1 LPQTGGTD
9 PLDTVQKYPY
19 IRDTY
24 KHKEPALNNDNP
36 LWQIMHPRSIA
47 WVGASNNP
55 TKMGTIQLL
64 CLKHINFPG
73 PIYPIHPEEKTV
85 IGLKA
90 YPSAAD
96 LPEVPDL
103 AVLIV
108 PTRVAVP
115 IMEDLGKRGVK
126 RAVIV
131 TAGFKEMG
139 EEGRLQE
146 EALVS
151 VANRYGMRF
160 VGPNCIGV
168 IHTRAHL
175 NTTFFAAYQNP
186 GSLGIAS
193 QSGTYVTQVQ
203 LYLRRRGIAFSQ
215 AISVGNEA
223 NIDVVDCLEYLAGE
237 EDTRS
242 IILYLE
248 SIRRPRHF
256 LEVARRVTRIKPVM
270 VLYVGGTEAG
280 ARSGMSHTGS
290 LAGDDRLYNA
300 LFRQAGILRVHSIGD
315 LFTFGFAMAS
325 QPALKGNRI
334 GIVSHS
340 GGPVTSIADACE
352 RNGLEVPVFSQALQ
366 KNLEDVLPTTASGA
380 NPVDLTF
387 SLDPGTMAV
396 EIPRRILE
404 SGEVDG
410 VIIHGIMGS
419 SFRDVIANQLKGIVE
434 VPVEAMA
441 EAEEKT
447 LAELADMPR
456 QYGKPVICSS
466 FMDRNQDNCTRFLQD
481 HGVPVLYGPEKAVRA
496 MAYLHRYGRYAGRP
510 R

>member
-1 LPQTGGTD
+1 
-9 PLDTVQKYPY
+9 LD
-19 IRDTY
+19 
-24 KHKEPALNNDNP
+24 NDNP
-36 LWQIMHPRSIA
+36 LRQIMHPRSIA

-55 TKMGTIQLL
+55 AKMGTIQLL
-64 CLKHINFPG
+64 VLKHTNFPG

-85 IGLKA
+85 LGMKA
-90 YPSAAD
+90 YASAAD

-115 IMEDLGKRGVK
+115 VMEDLGRRGVK

-139 EEGRLQE
+139 QEGRRQE
-146 EALVS
+146 EALVA
-151 VANRYGMRF
+151 VARRYGMRF

-168 IHTRAHL
+168 IHTGARL
-175 NTTFFAAYQNP
+175 NTTFFPTQDKAGA
-186 GSLGIAS
+186 LGIAS

-215 AISVGNEA
+215 AVSVGNEA
-223 NIDVVDCLEYLAGE
+223 DIDVVDCLEYLAGE
-237 EDTRS
+237 EDTRC

-248 SIRRPRHF
+248 SLRRPRRF
-256 LEVARRVTRIKPVM
+256 LEAALRATRVKPVM
-270 VLYVGGTEAG
+270 ALYVGGTAAG

-290 LAGDDRLYNA
+290 LAGDDGLYDG
-300 LFRQAGILRVHSIGD
+300 LFRQAGVLRVNSIGD
-315 LFTFGFAMAS
+315 LYTFGFALAH
-325 QPALKGNRI
+325 QPPLKGNRL

-352 RNGLEVPVFSQALQ
+352 RNGLEVPVFSRALQ
-366 KNLEDVLPTTASGA
+366 KRLEDVLPATASGA

-410 VIIHGIMGS
+410 VILHGVMGS
-419 SFRDVIANQLKGIVE
+419 SFRDVFAGQLKGLLDL
-434 VPVEAMA
+434 PLEALA
-441 EAEEKT
+441 EAEET
-447 LAELADMPR
+447 SLVDLVDMPR
-456 QYGKPVICSS
+456 IYGKPVVCSS

-496 MAYLHRYGRYAGRP
+496 MAYLRRYGRCADRP
-510 R
+510 S

>member
-1 LPQTGGTD
+1 LSTD
-9 PLDTVQKYPY
+9 S
-19 IRDTY
+19 
-24 KHKEPALNNDNP
+24 P

-64 CLKHINFPG
+64 GLKHMNFPG
-73 PIYPIHPEEKTV
+73 PVYPIHPEERTV
-85 IGLKA
+85 LGLKA
-90 YPSAAD
+90 YASAAD
-96 LPEVPDL
+96 LPEAPDL

-108 PTRVAVP
+108 PTRFAVP
-115 IMEDLGKRGVK
+115 ILEDLGKRGVK

-139 EEGRLQE
+139 EEGRRQE
-146 EALVS
+146 QDLV
-151 VANRYGMRF
+151 ATAKRYGIRF

-168 IHTRAHL
+168 IHTRERL
-175 NTTFFAAYQNP
+175 NTTFFAAHQTP
-186 GSLGIAS
+186 GSVGIAS

-223 NIDVVDCLEYLAGE
+223 NIDVVDCLEYLAEE

-248 SIRRPRHF
+248 SLRRPHRF
-256 LEVARRVTRIKPVM
+256 LEVARRVTREKPVM
-270 VLYVGGTEAG
+270 VLYVGGTQAG

-300 LFRQAGILRVHSIGD
+300 LFRQAGILRVSSIGD
-315 LFTFGFAMAS
+315 LYTFGFALAN
-325 QPALKGNRI
+325 QPALKGNRV

-352 RNGLEVPVFSQALQ
+352 RCGLEVPVFSPSLQ
-366 KNLEDVLPTTASGA
+366 KKLEKSLPATASGA

-387 SLDPGTMAV
+387 SLDPQTMAV
-396 EIPRRILE
+396 DIPRMILE

-419 SFRDVIANQLKGIVE
+419 AFRDVIAGQMKGFLDI
-434 VPVEAMA
+434 PMEAMA
-441 EAEEKT
+441 DAEEKT
-447 LAELADMPR
+447 LSELVTVAG
-456 QYGKPVICSS
+456 QSNKPVVCSS
-466 FMDRNQDNCTRFLQD
+466 FMDRNQDNCTRYLQD

-496 MAYLHRYGRYAGRP
+496 MAYLRQYGRIAQRP
-510 R
+510 Q

>member
-1 LPQTGGTD
+1 MD
-9 PLDTVQKYPY
+9 S
-19 IRDTY
+19 
-24 KHKEPALNNDNP
+24 ENP
-36 LWQIMHPRSIA
+36 LRQIMNPRSIA

-64 CLKHINFPG
+64 VLKQMNFPG
-73 PIYPIHPEEKTV
+73 PVYPIHPKEKTV
-85 IGLKA
+85 VGYKA
-90 YPSAAD
+90 YASAAD
-96 LPEVPDL
+96 LPEIPDL

-115 IMEDLGKRGVK
+115 IMEDLGRRGVK
-126 RAVIV
+126 RAIIV

-139 EEGRLQE
+139 EEGRRQE
-146 EALVS
+146 EALS
-151 VANRYGMRF
+151 AVASRHGMRF

-175 NTTFFAAYQNP
+175 NTTFFPATDEA
-186 GSLGIAS
+186 GSVGIAS

-203 LYLRRRGIAFSQ
+203 LYLRRHGIAFSQ

-223 NIDVVDCLEYLAGE
+223 DIDVVDCLEYLAGE
-237 EDTRS
+237 EDTRAV
-242 IILYLE
+242 ILYLE
-248 SIRRPRHF
+248 SLRRPRRF
-256 LEVARRVTRIKPVM
+256 LEAARRVTRTKPVM

-290 LAGDDRLYNA
+290 LAGDDGLYDG
-300 LFRQAGILRVHSIGD
+300 LFRQAGVLRASSIGD
-315 LFTFGFAMAS
+315 LYNFGFVLAH
-325 QPALKGNRI
+325 QPPLKGNRI

-352 RNGLEVPVFSQALQ
+352 RHGLEVPVFSRTLQ
-366 KNLEDVLPTTASGA
+366 ERLADVLPPTASGA

-410 VIIHGIMGS
+410 VILHGVMGS
-419 SFRDVIANQLKGIVE
+419 SFRDVFGGQMEQMLGISLE
-434 VPVEAMA
+434 RMA
-441 EAEEKT
+441 AAEEKR
-447 LAELADMPR
+447 LAGLVGMPER
-456 QYGKPVICSS
+456 YGKPVVCSC
-466 FMDRNQDNCTRFLQD
+466 FMDRSQDNCTRYLQD
-481 HGVPVLYGPEKAVRA
+481 HGVPVLDGPEKAVQA
-496 MAYLHRYGRYAGRP
+496 MACLRQRGRYAERH